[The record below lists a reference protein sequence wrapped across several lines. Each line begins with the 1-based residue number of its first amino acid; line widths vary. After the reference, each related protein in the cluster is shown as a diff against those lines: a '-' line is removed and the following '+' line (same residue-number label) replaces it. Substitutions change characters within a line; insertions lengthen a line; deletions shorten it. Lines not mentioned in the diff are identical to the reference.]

1 MTQPLK
7 QHLIDPEICI
17 RCHTCEDACPIGAIT
32 HNDDNVVVDADKCEH
47 CLHCIAPCPTG
58 SIDNWRVVMTPYS
71 VAEQLTWFEL
81 PEQREFLTTD
91 SEGSDS
97 AETHTENAQVIAL
110 LEQAQQGAGE
120 MAYAPASAE
129 RPVQNLFTLSQPL
142 RARVQG
148 NFQLTQQGADSDVRH
163 IILDLGTAS
172 FPYLEGQSIGIA
184 PPGTD
189 QNGKP
194 HRLRLYTVSSPR
206 TGERAGS
213 NNLSLT
219 VKRENHGLCSN
230 YICDLKRDD
239 IVNVTGPFGSS
250 FLIPNDAK
258 TRLIMV
264 CTGTGSAPFRA
275 FTMQRQREMADLN
288 GSMKLF
294 FGARTPQS
302 LPYFGPLNKV
312 PSDFLDTHFAFSRV
326 QNSPKTY
333 VQDRLRADK
342 TSLAKWL
349 IDHKTYIYICGLRSM
364 ESGVEAAFSEI
375 MKGTDYDWQAV
386 RSEMLKDGRYHVE
399 TY

>member
-58 SIDNWRVVMTPYS
+58 SIDNWRVVSTPYS
-71 VAEQLTWFEL
+71 VQEQLVWFEL
-81 PEQREFLTTD
+81 PEQEDIVAATL
-91 SEGSDS
+91 DS
-97 AETHTENAQVIAL
+97 ADAQMENADVIAL
-110 LEQAQQGAGE
+110 LAQAQQGAGE
-120 MAYAPASAE
+120 MACAPASAA
-129 RPVQNLFTLSQPL
+129 RPVQNLFTQSEPL
-142 RARVQG
+142 CARVQG
-148 NFQLTQQGADSDVRH
+148 NFRLTEQGADSDVRH
-163 IILDLGTAS
+163 IILDLGNAS
-172 FPYLEGQSIGIA
+172 FPYLEGQSIGIT

-189 QNGKP
+189 QNGRP

-206 TGERAGS
+206 TGERPGT

-239 IVNVTGPFGSS
+239 MVNLTGPFGSS
-250 FLIPNDAK
+250 FLIPNDAQ

-275 FTMQRQREMADLN
+275 FTMQRQREMAGIN

-302 LPYFGPLNKV
+302 LPYFGPLDKV
-312 PSDFLDTHFAFSRV
+312 PSAFLDKHFAFSRV
-326 QNSPKTY
+326 KNSPKTY
-333 VQDRLRADK
+333 VQDQLRADSASV
-342 TSLAKWL
+342 TKWL
-349 IDHKTYIYICGLRSM
+349 IDRKTYIYICGLKAM
-364 ESGVEAAFSEI
+364 ESGVEAAFLDI
-375 MKGTDYDWQAV
+375 MKGADQDWQAV
-386 RSEMLKDGRYHVE
+386 KSEMLKDGRYHVE